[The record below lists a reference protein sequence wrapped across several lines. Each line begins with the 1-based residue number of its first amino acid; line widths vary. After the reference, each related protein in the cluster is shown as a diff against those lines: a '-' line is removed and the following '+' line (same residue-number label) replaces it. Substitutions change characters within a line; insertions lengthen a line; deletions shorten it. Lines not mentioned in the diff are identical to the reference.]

1 MQQKRR
7 QLLTGMG
14 AVLGQS
20 VLGTACSTGSGKAL
34 AGATAASTGATLT
47 VHAEDALRPINPMV
61 LGNNLDWPHSAQ
73 GFLKEN
79 STTPAPAYLELAD
92 RLAPTALRYPGG
104 TNSDFYH
111 WRNGIGPYE
120 KRKPNKTLEGKEE
133 RIGMGTDE
141 YLALCKRWGTEPLIT
156 INLATG
162 SAEEAAEWVRYTNRR
177 ESDLPRVRYWEIGNE
192 PYLASHFK
200 EAGMTPAEYAAR
212 ANAAIRAMK
221 AIDPSIQTGIVLR
234 NDTLGGVES
243 TPFKGYIDTVLKGMQ
258 APFEFACLHS
268 SYFPVTFEKKESEQE
283 LFTATMAGVHVM
295 QQDMEAT
302 RAKLRQYHPN
312 RKVQLAFTE
321 HNALYS
327 MDILRWGLASIF
339 LSKTD
344 RYIESLAGA
353 LFTADCLRV
362 YSQTDDILMANFWSL
377 CGNWW
382 YGAISHEGKP
392 RPQFHVLEA
401 YRDLIRGSLLR
412 TESAGIAPM
421 ATARSGFVPAQ
432 AAIPSIEAHA
442 VREGKTLRIAI
453 LNKHPEKVQTLNIA
467 LPGVGKAKASAR
479 ELGARHYF
487 REDVKWTDR
496 SADIRDGRIELALG
510 RHSFTILTVQL
521 G

>member
-34 AGATAASTGATLT
+34 AGAPAASTGATLT
-47 VHAEDALRPINPMV
+47 VFADDALRPLNPMV

-111 WRNGIGPYE
+111 WRNGVGSYD

-141 YLALCKRWGTEPLIT
+141 YLALCKRWGAEPLIT

-177 ESDLPRVRYWEIGNE
+177 DNDLPRVRYWEIGNE

-496 SADIRDGRIELALG
+496 SAEIRDGRIELALG
-510 RHSFTILTVQL
+510 RHSFTVLTIQL

>member
-7 QLLTGMG
+7 QLLSGIG

-34 AGATAASTGATLT
+34 ADAPATGTGATLT
-47 VHAEDALRPINPMV
+47 VFADDALRPLNPLV

-111 WRNGIGPYE
+111 WRNGIGPYD

-141 YLALCKRWGTEPLIT
+141 YLALCKRWGAEPLIT

-177 ESDLPRVRYWEIGNE
+177 DNDLPRVRYWEIGNE

-221 AIDPSIQTGIVLR
+221 VIDPSIRTGIVLR

-362 YSQTDDILMANFWSL
+362 YSQTEDILMANFWSL

-496 SADIRDGRIELALG
+496 SAEIRDGRIELALG
-510 RHSFTILTVQL
+510 RHSFTVLTIQL

>member
-34 AGATAASTGATLT
+34 AGAPAASTGATLT
-47 VHAEDALRPINPMV
+47 VFADDALRPLNPLV

-111 WRNGIGPYE
+111 WRNGIGPYD

-212 ANAAIRAMK
+212 ANATIRAMK

-243 TPFKGYIDTVLKGMQ
+243 TPFRGYIDTVLKGMQ

-442 VREGKTLRIAI
+442 VREGKTLRVAI

-496 SADIRDGRIELALG
+496 SAEIRDGRIELALG
-510 RHSFTILTVQL
+510 RHSFTVLTIQL
-521 G
+521 S